1 MFDSLKVESSRNEG
15 NSKFFATSCRSSE
28 IQRKTSD
35 SGNRECMPW
44 LAAVLVHHGMMNDQW
59 SSITADDS
67 SAAAAGQ
74 TLASRATAAQR
85 TRREREF
92 TDDLTKH
99 IRENGSKIQ
108 MGGLRQSLTVLNT
121 NSLTGV
127 RG

>member
-1 MFDSLKVESSRNEG
+1 MTNGPPSRLTIQALQLQAKHSL
-15 NSKFFATSCRSSE
+15 
-28 IQRKTSD
+28 
-35 SGNRECMPW
+35 
-44 LAAVLVHHGMMNDQW
+44 H
-59 SSITADDS
+59 
-67 SAAAAGQ
+67 
-74 TLASRATAAQR
+74 ATAAQR

-108 MGGLRQSLTVLNT
+108 MGGLRQSLNDINT